1 MTFLL
6 VLLLSV
12 LAFECQGFP
21 NYDYSGDDYNYNDNQ
36 YTDNEPIENP
46 EEEIKYDIKFLN
58 IGGSQIVDKGTTI
71 KLPCIVDKYPENF
84 VVMWKKVEPGKSA
97 GDILVMGSQKLK
109 NDNRITV
116 EINREGEKKGSTL
129 VIALAEDS
137 DAGHY
142 VCQLGSN
149 EKKELKHT
157 VTIRDPPSI
166 VKTPSNGLYKA
177 HKGDDV
183 TLICVGSGNPKP
195 VITWTRLN
203 KKLPDGREKMEATEL
218 TFKKVDKRH
227 AGTYVCTANN
237 GFGTEVKEEIRLD
250 VEYKPEVD
258 VEELFIHAME
268 NNKVELVCLV
278 HAQPH
283 ATIQWFKNSVQ
294 LTEDDVT
301 LERFGHKSV
310 LTIPQLSHT
319 DYGNYTCRAKNI
331 HGENFKNVEVSG
343 KAAPANF
350 KSEPQGQEA
359 NTFLLEWTSE
369 SQTPIEEFELM
380 WKKENG
386 EWEGFTVASIR
397 LDSIHFAGKHS
408 FRDLETASRYEAQV
422 LAKNSEGWSRP
433 SKPYH
438 FATYGAE
445 PRTAPGSA
453 TISKSHHRIVTAL
466 FVILIAKFLYL

>member
-203 KKLPDGREKMEATEL
+203 KKLPDGREKLDASEI
-218 TFKKVDKRH
+218 TFRKVNKHH

-237 GFGTEVKEEIRLD
+237 GFGQEVKEKIHLD

-310 LTIPQLSHT
+310 LTIPQLSHS

-350 KSEPQGQEA
+350 KSEPQKVRHQ
-359 NTFLLEWTSE
+359 L
-369 SQTPIEEFELM
+369 
-380 WKKENG
+380 
-386 EWEGFTVASIR
+386 
-397 LDSIHFAGKHS
+397 
-408 FRDLETASRYEAQV
+408 
-422 LAKNSEGWSRP
+422 KN
-433 SKPYH
+433 
-438 FATYGAE
+438 
-445 PRTAPGSA
+445 
-453 TISKSHHRIVTAL
+453 
-466 FVILIAKFLYL
+466 

>member
-116 EINREGEKKGSTL
+116 EINREGEKKVSTL

-195 VITWTRLN
+195 VITWTRLIYNHLPTPGVQYLDNYLPALKN
-203 KKLPDGREKMEATEL
+203 KKLPDGREKMEA
-218 TFKKVDKRH
+218 
-227 AGTYVCTANN
+227 
-237 GFGTEVKEEIRLD
+237 
-250 VEYKPEVD
+250 
-258 VEELFIHAME
+258 
-268 NNKVELVCLV
+268 
-278 HAQPH
+278 
-283 ATIQWFKNSVQ
+283 
-294 LTEDDVT
+294 
-301 LERFGHKSV
+301 
-310 LTIPQLSHT
+310 
-319 DYGNYTCRAKNI
+319 
-331 HGENFKNVEVSG
+331 
-343 KAAPANF
+343 
-350 KSEPQGQEA
+350 
-359 NTFLLEWTSE
+359 
-369 SQTPIEEFELM
+369 
-380 WKKENG
+380 
-386 EWEGFTVASIR
+386 
-397 LDSIHFAGKHS
+397 
-408 FRDLETASRYEAQV
+408 
-422 LAKNSEGWSRP
+422 
-433 SKPYH
+433 
-438 FATYGAE
+438 
-445 PRTAPGSA
+445 
-453 TISKSHHRIVTAL
+453 
-466 FVILIAKFLYL
+466 